1 MPIGVNGNQVGI
13 KNPQLSALGNSGG
26 STPTMPPLVGS
37 PAVDADSDSV
47 TSFLA
52 TDERSLPRKSGE
64 HVDIGA
70 VELQLIMANTPTH
83 IASARKLGNGSLQLN
98 FTNQSGASF
107 RVLTATNVSLPLAA
121 WMKIGFAIETPA
133 SSGQFQFTDPQPT
146 NYIKQF
152 YRVKSP

>member
-1 MPIGVNGNQVGI
+1 
-13 KNPQLSALGNSGG
+13 
-26 STPTMPPLVGS
+26 MPPLAGS
-37 PAVDADSDSV
+37 PAVDAGSGSV

-64 HVDIGA
+64 HVDLGA
-70 VELQLIMANTPTH
+70 AELQLITANTLTH

-121 WMKIGFAIETPA
+121 WLEIGFAIETPA
-133 SSGQFQFTDPQPT
+133 SSGQFQFTDPQAT
-146 NYIKQF
+146 NYTKRF